1 MPKSY
6 LSQFVGSRVLVRPVK
21 AAQDQWGTILR
32 IDHEY
37 PFRNQADAI
46 RASTFRIVLDEGKTI
61 VTLGLY
67 FKELPT
73 SPFPFGTDKQSVTSA
88 YGAPMAAS

>member
-6 LSQFVGSRVLVRPVK
+6 LSQFIGSRVLVRPVK

-46 RASTFRIVLDEGKTI
+46 RASTFRIMLDEGKTI

-67 FKELPT
+67 FKGFAT
-73 SPFPFGTDKQSVTSA
+73 SPFPLGTGKQSGASA
-88 YGAPMAAS
+88 HTAQMSAQ